1 MKKMRKTWFLFFF
14 FKNFDLMKW
23 EEGDNLWKT
32 QKKPSKAK
40 FKHNLNKLKSDLP
53 SSASKFKMSVCV

>member
-1 MKKMRKTWFLFFF
+1 
-14 FKNFDLMKW
+14 MKW